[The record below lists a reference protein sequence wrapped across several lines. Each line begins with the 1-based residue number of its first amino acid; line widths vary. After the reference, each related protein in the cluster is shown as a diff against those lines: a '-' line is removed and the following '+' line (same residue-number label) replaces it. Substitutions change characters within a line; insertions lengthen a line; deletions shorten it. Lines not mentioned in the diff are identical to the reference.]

1 MPLASCASQMLRQR
15 TASSSNSFSL
25 STLSVTF
32 FEKNSSFAISLSRFL
47 LLLHVSELLWRSF
60 VVEVFQCYNSCR
72 GGVNVD
78 GYLQSTAL
86 PHLLFFSSP
95 PSFFYKAQ
103 SARARRSPSSSSS
116 PAAAAAYSC
125 GGAAAASAA
134 ASSPSPAVSEVQS
147 VRLSR
152 SSCMIRVL
160 SL

>member
-47 LLLHVSELLWRSF
+47 LLLLHVSELLWRSF

-95 PSFFYKAQ
+95 LLSFTRLK
-103 SARARRSPSSSSS
+103 ARARVVLLPPPPHRLRLLLTPAGARRRRRPRRRRPRPPCPRS
-116 PAAAAAYSC
+116 
-125 GGAAAASAA
+125 
-134 ASSPSPAVSEVQS
+134 
-147 VRLSR
+147 
-152 SSCMIRVL
+152 RV
-160 SL
+160 